1 MLYLTQ
7 VLSEVEKQFS
17 LKIPSC
23 QLNTLHNGQDIK
35 EFILYN
41 QERMQRAAKL
51 FTIDMTSL
59 PENLSIKQPTLRV
72 GPKKH
77 KVKDSLDPDSYE
89 HPM

>member
-77 KVKDSLDPDSYE
+77 KVKDPLDPDSYE